1 MGQLLA
7 SALFSALSKRPNALE
22 PEDEGRSLHDPVI
35 DGSPKTC
42 SAISAGNVN
51 CGIEGGRIG
60 RAADWCRVL
69 LA

>member
-51 CGIEGGRIG
+51 CGIEGGGID
-60 RAADWCRVL
+60 RAADRCRLWV
-69 LA
+69 A